1 MFKKYLP
8 LALVFT
14 AALYLYPGLN
24 SILEQKHYP
33 ALRYLKS
40 NLEAKESGKSTSIKS
55 DTSWK
60 YLGRP
65 RPGMTPL
72 RFPPDSLLANND
84 WFWHGSPIFSPDLK
98 EMYWGKYTIYPNY
111 QTIELAFTEFADS
124 HWTPMQVPTF
134 ANLNYDEN
142 NPLFSLTGDT
152 LFFFSMRPGGF
163 IYRVARTSTGWTQP
177 MAVPVPVPSGMYTGL
192 NFSFS
197 GSRTLYFE
205 LSYSTLPHDIFKSAL
220 LNGSYQMPV
229 MLDTAINSGYSE
241 ICPYMD
247 PDERFI
253 IFASNRP
260 GSYGYHDLYISTRN
274 PDNTW
279 NAAANLG
286 PVINSSSGEASPY
299 ITPDGLYFF
308 YTTEKPG
315 DLGYNPY
322 WISAQYI
329 YNLIP
334 IGINSQSKKVRDFN
348 LFQNYP
354 NPFNPGT
361 RIKFQLAN
369 QSYVKLVVFDLLGR
383 ELQTVLNEDL
393 SSGTYVIDFD
403 GSNIPSG
410 AYFYSLTAGD
420 YTETKKMVFIK

>member
-1 MFKKYLP
+1 MIIKYLGF
-8 LALVFT
+8 ALVFT
-14 AALYLYPGLN
+14 AALYLYPVLN
-24 SILEQKHYP
+24 GIIDQKHYP
-33 ALRYLKS
+33 AFRYLKAS
-40 NLEAKESGKSTSIKS
+40 IEAKETGNSLLINS

-84 WFWHGSPIFSPDLK
+84 WFWHGSPMFSPDLK
-98 EMYWGKYTIYPNY
+98 EMYWGKYTRY
-111 QTIELAFTEFADS
+111 TTFDRIELAFIKYTDS
-124 HWTPMQVPTF
+124 QWSPMQTPSF

-142 NPLFSLTGDT
+142 NPFFSITGDT
-152 LFFFSMRPGGF
+152 LFFFSAVPGGF
-163 IYRVARTSTGWTQP
+163 IRRVTRTQTGWTQP
-177 MAVPVPVPSGMYTGL
+177 AVLFVPVPSGMFTGL

-197 GSRTLYFE
+197 GSRTLYLE
-205 LSYSTLPHDIFKSAL
+205 LSYSTSPHDIFKSAF

-260 GSYGYHDLYISTRN
+260 GGYGYHDLYISTRN

-279 NAAANLG
+279 NAAVNLG

-322 WISAQYI
+322 WISAEYI
-329 YNLIP
+329 YNLVP
-334 IGINSQSKKVRDFN
+334 FGINSHSKKVGDFI

-354 NPFNPGT
+354 NPFNPCT
-361 RIKFQLAN
+361 KIKFQLAN
-369 QSYVKLVVFDLLGR
+369 RCNVKLKIFDFLGC
-383 ELQTVLNEDL
+383 ELQTVLNENL

-403 GSNIPSG
+403 SSNFPSG
-410 AYFYSLTAGD
+410 VYFYVLTAGD
-420 YTETKKMVFIK
+420 YSETKKMVFIK

>member
-1 MFKKYLP
+1 MFKRYLT

-14 AALYLYPGLN
+14 AFLDLYPGLN
-24 SILEQKHYP
+24 SFNEQKHYP
-33 ALRYLKS
+33 AFRYLTA
-40 NLEAKESGKSTSIKS
+40 NLTANETGTSPAITS

-84 WFWHGSPIFSPDLK
+84 WFWHGSPMFSPDLK
-98 EMYWGKYTIYPNY
+98 EMYWGKYTIYSTF
-111 QTIELAFTEFADS
+111 QRIELAYTEFADS
-124 HWTPMQVPTF
+124 YWTPMQAPSF

-142 NPLFSLTGDT
+142 NPFFTITGDT
-152 LFFFSMRPGGF
+152 LFFFSGVPGGF
-163 IYRVARTSTGWTQP
+163 IRRVTRTQTGWTQP
-177 MAVPVPVPSGMYTGL
+177 IVLSVPVPSGMYTGL

-197 GSRTLYFE
+197 LSRTLYLE
-205 LSYSTLPHDIFKSAL
+205 LSYSTSPHDIFKSAF

-241 ICPYMD
+241 ICPFMD

-253 IFASNRP
+253 IFASNKP
-260 GSYGYHDLYISTRN
+260 GGYGYHDLYISTRN

-279 NAAANLG
+279 NTAVNLG
-286 PVINSSSGEASPY
+286 PVINSSSEEAYPY

-308 YTTEKPG
+308 YTTEKQG

-322 WISAQYI
+322 WISAEYI
-329 YNLIP
+329 YNLVP
-334 IGINSQSKKVRDFN
+334 IGIKNQSKKVREFI

-361 RIKFQLAN
+361 KIRFHLAN
-369 QSYVKLVVFDLLGR
+369 QRHVKLVIFDPLGR
-383 ELQTVLNEDL
+383 ELQTILNEDL
-393 SSGTYVIDFD
+393 GSGSYVIYFD
-403 GSNIPSG
+403 GSNFPSG
-410 AYFYSLTAGD
+410 VYFYVLTAGD
-420 YTETKKMVFIK
+420 YSETKKMVFIK